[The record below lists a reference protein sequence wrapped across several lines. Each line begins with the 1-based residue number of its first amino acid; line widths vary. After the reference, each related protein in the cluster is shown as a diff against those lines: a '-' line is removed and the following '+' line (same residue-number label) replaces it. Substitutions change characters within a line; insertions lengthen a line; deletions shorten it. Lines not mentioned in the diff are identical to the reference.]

1 MPRTQIRHPIIPLRC
16 STAGRW
22 AAVVLAFAA
31 RACATGAAA
40 EVVPDPPAAMLPLS
54 SVRLLDGSPFA
65 AAVKANRDYLLAL
78 DPDRLLAPFRR
89 EAGLPAKAQ
98 SYGNWESGGLDG
110 HTAGHY
116 LSALVIP
123 CHRVITS
130 TARCAATPAGC
141 GASSGCSSTSGS
153 GALSGEQGARS

>member
-1 MPRTQIRHPIIPLRC
+1 M
-16 STAGRW
+16 
-22 AAVVLAFAA
+22 LAFAA

-65 AAVKANRDYLLAL
+65 AAVKANRDYLLAF

-116 LSALVIP
+116 LSALVIS
-123 CHRVITS
+123 CHRLINADGSLCGYAGGLWRKQRLLEHERKWS
-130 TARCAATPAGC
+130 T
-141 GASSGCSSTSGS
+141 
-153 GALSGEQGARS
+153 EH